1 MTEERKDEYKPDAK
15 EEKKEN
21 SDSEETAIL
30 YESLSS
36 EERKRLIADRLAD
49 AIQEIFPPPE
59 VWKSMSHEE
68 KINYL
73 VKKDEGFLL
82 PLAFAKAWI
91 RGIQGIDLE
100 DLEKIISLAKTTMTP
115 QERER
120 LKVFWDK
127 KISYNDKPLI
137 ILDIL
142 DDMIGADYLGAV
154 NMKVSETEEGELYL
168 YFPPERILTNAKEI
182 LDLLI
187 LRGISSACKMREVI
201 AVVMRVLKT
210 GAERVWFSD
219 IDPLDYLPLKNGS
232 VLNLNTFEVTN
243 ERKYFTRSMKYS
255 PSDQFLK
262 DLQEGR
268 VTEDRFKNEAWY
280 KILRVCYTDEEW
292 ERLKLAL
299 GTILS
304 GYNTDEKITLL
315 IGEPRTRKTTLTS
328 WLILSALGQFAVT
341 GDLELI
347 TSKGSAGRFALQH
360 AVGAK
365 VMIMS
370 EASRVVA
377 KNIERLK
384 RATGGDYVYIDVKG
398 KSPREKLM
406 SLAMLIAS
414 NEFPIIPDLEDEALL
429 NRLILVE
436 TSNPHEWTEEE
447 IKLREEVNIQTFL
460 EFLIWCAYELKKRGW
475 RVKDEEEKE
484 RIYEIIVES
493 YGHVQSFF
501 DDDCA
506 FAQNYHIDGM
516 ELYEGY
522 KEWCKK
528 NRKKAVGRNTFYSL
542 VERIGKEKGVR
553 RSSKRPVVFS
563 GIDLKMN
570 ADRRPELLG

>member
-182 LDLLI
+182 LDFLI

-201 AVVMRVLKT
+201 AVV
-210 GAERVWFSD
+210 
-219 IDPLDYLPLKNGS
+219 
-232 VLNLNTFEVTN
+232 
-243 ERKYFTRSMKYS
+243 
-255 PSDQFLK
+255 
-262 DLQEGR
+262 
-268 VTEDRFKNEAWY
+268 
-280 KILRVCYTDEEW
+280 
-292 ERLKLAL
+292 
-299 GTILS
+299 
-304 GYNTDEKITLL
+304 
-315 IGEPRTRKTTLTS
+315 
-328 WLILSALGQFAVT
+328 
-341 GDLELI
+341 
-347 TSKGSAGRFALQH
+347 
-360 AVGAK
+360 
-365 VMIMS
+365 
-370 EASRVVA
+370 
-377 KNIERLK
+377 
-384 RATGGDYVYIDVKG
+384 
-398 KSPREKLM
+398 
-406 SLAMLIAS
+406 
-414 NEFPIIPDLEDEALL
+414 
-429 NRLILVE
+429 
-436 TSNPHEWTEEE
+436 
-447 IKLREEVNIQTFL
+447 
-460 EFLIWCAYELKKRGW
+460 
-475 RVKDEEEKE
+475 
-484 RIYEIIVES
+484 
-493 YGHVQSFF
+493 
-501 DDDCA
+501 
-506 FAQNYHIDGM
+506 
-516 ELYEGY
+516 
-522 KEWCKK
+522 
-528 NRKKAVGRNTFYSL
+528 
-542 VERIGKEKGVR
+542 
-553 RSSKRPVVFS
+553 
-563 GIDLKMN
+563 
-570 ADRRPELLG
+570 